1 MLREWRGKVERTFDG
16 RCLRHLLRG
25 LTVSSVIALLA
36 STPSGAQS
44 DTVVARDLAPGV
56 AYRQFTDAT
65 GPRTAYVV
73 RIDLRRAPVEVRVAR
88 AHDRLTSRER
98 PSDVARRLRA
108 DGNDVLAA
116 VNGDFFNLRDGS
128 NENNQVIA
136 GEWWKGVRTTD
147 SPYDTYD
154 NTHIQFGLD
163 AARRPVMDRFM
174 FDGIAW
180 APQGAATPIISLNY
194 FDTGRFE
201 TVVLYTPRFGERTP
215 HDTTRV
221 VAEAPLTSA
230 GRRGDTLL
238 YVRRGPVDT
247 TTGTVIPPDGAVL
260 AAYGAGS
267 RTAEVKAMRDGDT
280 VRVLLATSP
289 RLTASPTPSLLI
301 GGWPRILQDG
311 AIVAD
316 RSATLEGTISRN
328 AEARHARTAIGFSRD
343 SSTLILLAVDGGTTS
358 VGATLT
364 ELATLMRKLGAWQ
377 AMNFDGGG
385 STTMVIGDTVVN
397 RPTDSTGERDVGN
410 TLVIVRRR

>member
-1 MLREWRGKVERTFDG
+1 
-16 RCLRHLLRG
+16 
-25 LTVSSVIALLA
+25 
-36 STPSGAQS
+36 
-44 DTVVARDLAPGV
+44 
-56 AYRQFTDAT
+56 
-65 GPRTAYVV
+65 
-73 RIDLRRAPVEVRVAR
+73 
-88 AHDRLTSRER
+88 
-98 PSDVARRLRA
+98 
-108 DGNDVLAA
+108 
-116 VNGDFFNLRDGS
+116 
-128 NENNQVIA
+128 
-136 GEWWKGVRTTD
+136 
-147 SPYDTYD
+147 
-154 NTHIQFGLD
+154 
-163 AARRPVMDRFM
+163 
-174 FDGIAW
+174 
-180 APQGAATPIISLNY
+180 
-194 FDTGRFE
+194 
-201 TVVLYTPRFGERTP
+201 
-215 HDTTRV
+215 
-221 VAEAPLTSA
+221 
-230 GRRGDTLL
+230 
-238 YVRRGPVDT
+238 
-247 TTGTVIPPDGAVL
+247 
-260 AAYGAGS
+260 
-267 RTAEVKAMRDGDT
+267 MRDGDT